1 MTAMDIS
8 CRIRH
13 GSYATVA
20 STVARQ
26 TLWPAGDRKRKC
38 NPRTVIWRRPEAA
51 MMTLDNRTA
60 DRQSDSHT
68 FILGRVEGFEKPVCR
83 LRLETDS
90 SIAHAEAH
98 AIIVIWFSPN
108 Q

>member
-1 MTAMDIS
+1 MDIS
-8 CRIRH
+8 RRIRH
-13 GSYATVA
+13 GRYATGA

-26 TLWPAGDRKRKC
+26 TLWSAGDRERKC
-38 NPRTVIWRRPEAA
+38 NSRTVIWRRPQVA

-68 FILGRVEGFEKPVCR
+68 PILRRVEGFEKFIR
-83 LRLETDS
+83 SLRFEADS
-90 SIAHAEAH
+90 NIAHAEAH
-98 AIIVIWFSPN
+98 PIIVIWFSSN